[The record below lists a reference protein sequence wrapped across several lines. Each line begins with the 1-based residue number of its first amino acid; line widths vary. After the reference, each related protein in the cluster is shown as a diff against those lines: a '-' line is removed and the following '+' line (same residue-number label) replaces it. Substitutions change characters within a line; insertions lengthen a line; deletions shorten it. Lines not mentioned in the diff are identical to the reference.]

1 MIFIFTFLDNSSIK
15 ERDNEL
21 SGFFSGQF
29 KSGKILEIESNPEM
43 GKNSSL
49 TLFKDLDVEPHKETE
64 ELKAFKKEIK
74 EASIKHNQ
82 KLDKIDADSSNIFN
96 KGRLLYVLFYNSRF
110 N

>member
-82 KLDKIDADSSNIFN
+82 KLDVDSSNIFN
-96 KGRLLYVLFYNSRF
+96 KGRLLYVLFYDSRF